1 MLCLG
6 APGLGT
12 PCCGSSGVR
21 GLKDR
26 YSAFWKSAARQTL
39 TIWKRKNNSILN

>member
-21 GLKDR
+21 GLMISKYVIKFKLTLR
-26 YSAFWKSAARQTL
+26 SVPAFYELRL
-39 TIWKRKNNSILN
+39 